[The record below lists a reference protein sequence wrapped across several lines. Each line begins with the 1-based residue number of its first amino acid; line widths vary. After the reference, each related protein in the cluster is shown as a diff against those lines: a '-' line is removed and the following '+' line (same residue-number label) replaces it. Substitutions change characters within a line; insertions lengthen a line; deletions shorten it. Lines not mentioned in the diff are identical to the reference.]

1 MREEVSLRDQTSS
14 IDQRPWWGRV
24 RRWGP
29 AFLAA
34 VVVRLAYWAIVLPRW
49 TPVSDADQYDKI
61 ARSLA
66 DGTGYGLQFPQI
78 VHHPTAFRPPLL
90 PLLLTPGHWLFG
102 EALWPGRL
110 LNVVLG
116 SLVVVLAGVL
126 ATRVGGR
133 RSGHLAA
140 LIVMFSPPLL
150 ANDTIT
156 LTEPLALLLGLA
168 AILLLDEGRYLQTG
182 LATGL
187 LLLTRPNG
195 YLVVAILAL
204 WAWRKVGPRAAVG
217 LVTVAACVLAPWL
230 VRNRVQLG
238 TWRLNTSDG
247 FTLAAIYAPPSQAA
261 GFFTDPVLSPAFN
274 NDEEVR
280 LSQFNEGGW
289 NALLTDRAIAGLR
302 ANPAYVPQVVLS
314 NVPAFFELDPNAA
327 IHAQRIDG
335 RRLGLLPLTRPILHL
350 TTVLGLVG
358 LSRYWR
364 DHCVRVIAA
373 ITAQYVVLSLLLVA
387 SPRLRAPF
395 DLACAIGVS
404 LLLGW
409 LADRRRPGD
418 RALAQ
423 RDHLGLRRGSGHL
436 DGRPAEVTGI
446 LAVGVA
452 SGALIP
458 LLPGGVPGAKD
469 AGCVAEG
476 GEAAG
481 TGARGAADQH
491 RAGQI
496 G

>member
-1 MREEVSLRDQTSS
+1 M
-14 IDQRPWWGRV
+14 

-238 TWRLNTSDG
+238 T
-247 FTLAAIYAPPSQAA
+247 
-261 GFFTDPVLSPAFN
+261 
-274 NDEEVR
+274 
-280 LSQFNEGGW
+280 
-289 NALLTDRAIAGLR
+289 
-302 ANPAYVPQVVLS
+302 
-314 NVPAFFELDPNAA
+314 
-327 IHAQRIDG
+327 
-335 RRLGLLPLTRPILHL
+335 
-350 TTVLGLVG
+350 
-358 LSRYWR
+358 
-364 DHCVRVIAA
+364 
-373 ITAQYVVLSLLLVA
+373 
-387 SPRLRAPF
+387 
-395 DLACAIGVS
+395 
-404 LLLGW
+404 
-409 LADRRRPGD
+409 
-418 RALAQ
+418 
-423 RDHLGLRRGSGHL
+423 
-436 DGRPAEVTGI
+436 
-446 LAVGVA
+446 
-452 SGALIP
+452 
-458 LLPGGVPGAKD
+458 
-469 AGCVAEG
+469 
-476 GEAAG
+476 
-481 TGARGAADQH
+481 
-491 RAGQI
+491 
-496 G
+496 